1 MELLT
6 ISVFCISLLVCI
18 LLNVSILY
26 AMLVGLFLF
35 AVYGIKKGYS
45 LCKVLGFAATGVKTA
60 KNILITFFLIG
71 MLTALWRASGTI
83 AVIVCYAA
91 KAVQPSV
98 FILMVFLLNCLVSVL
113 TGTSFGTAATMGV
126 ICSSMGA
133 SLGVSPILLGG
144 AVLSGVYFG
153 DRCSPV
159 STSALLTAALTE
171 TDIFSN
177 IKAMLRSALI
187 PFLLSCAV
195 YGIAGFL
202 FVGSGSVPDLN
213 AVFSRELVLSPY
225 ALLPAVVLLLLSLF
239 KVDVKISMAAS
250 ILTALPLC
258 LTVQH
263 TALKDLPEILLYG
276 FAAADEELGAML
288 NGGGIISMLKVA
300 AIVCISSAYS
310 GIFRSTG
317 LLSGIESALRKFSE
331 HTTPFAAVLL
341 TSVLTGMISCNQ
353 TLTITLTQ
361 QLCSDT
367 EPDPP
372 RLALSLEDSAVVVAP
387 LIPWSI
393 ACAVP
398 LASVGA
404 PTLSV
409 AFACF
414 LYLLPLRQLAL
425 SLYRKRHMKKQGL
438 PS

>member
-6 ISVFCISLLVCI
+6 VSLFCVSLLVCI
-18 LLNVSILY
+18 LLKVSILY
-26 AMLVGLFLF
+26 AMLAGLLIF
-35 AVYGIKKGYS
+35 AVYGMRKGFS
-45 LCKVLGFAATGVKTA
+45 LYEILGFAFAGIKTA
-60 KNILITFFLIG
+60 KNVLLTFFLIG

-83 AVIVCYAA
+83 PLIVTYAA
-91 KAVQPSV
+91 KAVHPSI
-98 FILMVFLLNCLVSVL
+98 FLLMTFLLNCLVSVL

-126 ICSSMGA
+126 ICSAMGA
-133 SLGVSPILLGG
+133 SLGVPPILLGG

-195 YGIAGFL
+195 YGILGL
-202 FVGSGSVPDLN
+202 LCGGSGSVPDLD
-213 AVFSRELVLSPY
+213 AVFSKELVLSTY

-239 KVDVKISMAAS
+239 KVDVKITMAAS
-250 ILTALPLC
+250 ILTALPVC
-258 LTVQH
+258 LAVQH
-263 TALKDLPEILLYG
+263 MQPSEIPRLLLSGYT
-276 FAAADEELGAML
+276 AADGELNAML
-288 NGGGIISMLKVA
+288 GGGGIVSMLRVA

-317 LLSGIESALRKFSE
+317 LLNGIESGIRRLAVR
-331 HTTPFAAVLL
+331 TTPFAAILL
-341 TSVLTGMISCNQ
+341 TSVVTGMISCNQ
-353 TLTITLTQ
+353 TLTIMLTQ
-361 QLCSDT
+361 QLCTDA
-367 EPDPP
+367 EPDRR

-393 ACAVP
+393 AGAVP

-425 SLYRKRHMKKQGL
+425 SLYRKRHMKKQDL